1 MSFCLV
7 LLSYI
12 HDSQMSKFKGSVT
25 RNNWDT
31 RLEQHSP
38 WQWRLCGHTSRVAP
52 CWCYSPAL
60 LPCISVTQGFG
71 VCMCTVPL
79 VLVAFC
85 RMYRTRA
92 FSLRAQVLPN
102 LQGLMTSSC
111 WWGTSRWSR
120 VISVLQVTRPRWCC
134 SISGR
139 AGVGFFY
146 FPFRWDNMEVLG
158 YSLLSKEGLRN
169 CCILRNRLHKVIE
182 SWNSLGQKGP

>member
-1 MSFCLV
+1 MKNLFSSASPSVVLSVRPADTKEVQVTLIPSKIFWEMSFCLV

-38 WQWRLCGHTSRVAP
+38 WQWRLCGHTSLVAP

-60 LPCISVTQGFG
+60 LPCVSVTQGFG

-111 WWGTSRWSR
+111 W
-120 VISVLQVTRPRWCC
+120 
-134 SISGR
+134 
-139 AGVGFFY
+139 
-146 FPFRWDNMEVLG
+146 
-158 YSLLSKEGLRN
+158 
-169 CCILRNRLHKVIE
+169 
-182 SWNSLGQKGP
+182 